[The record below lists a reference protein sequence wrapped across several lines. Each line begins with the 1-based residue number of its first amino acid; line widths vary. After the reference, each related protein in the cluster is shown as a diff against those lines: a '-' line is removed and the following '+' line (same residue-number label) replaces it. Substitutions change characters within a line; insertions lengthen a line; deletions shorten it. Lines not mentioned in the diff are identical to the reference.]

1 MLTQDVTRTLR
12 ASKGVHNY
20 VWTMVQGIARTQIE
34 EAQALEKQ
42 AMRDGGTCS
51 WNSMRYASPK
61 RPLPTSPFTP
71 LSALSPLHSAR
82 HTSQA

>member
-42 AMRDGGTCS
+42 AMRDGGT
-51 WNSMRYASPK
+51 
-61 RPLPTSPFTP
+61 
-71 LSALSPLHSAR
+71 
-82 HTSQA
+82 